1 MHWAV
6 EILSWLGFVIIN
18 PELGGLD
25 PDLAETNPELDAV
38 SPGLGG
44 LTREVHTM
52 IIAIGNTNHELNP
65 ERGGMNH

>member
-38 SPGLGG
+38 S
-44 LTREVHTM
+44 
-52 IIAIGNTNHELNP
+52 HESGDGVLNWAL
-65 ERGGMNH
+65 